1 MKKARILALIVWMLA
16 LALPVT
22 AHALDGY
29 LSFDGNVFRVD
40 LFGSSDGE
48 YSQLVRDSLPFQLP
62 GEGEVILLRLVKL
75 GSQITPDE
83 LKQVVGEFQLHDKRT
98 DRCLK
103 PVSAI
108 TVEIT
113 SSTFDLLFYEDTQV
127 RREDYT
133 LLCNGQEY
141 AFEDIGFG
149 KFSPDTRVLRKPVE
163 PLPTMPPEGGFLEEA
178 RPEYCGPAEELLK
191 AVQAG
196 QMSVLEGSPRYGKK
210 LAVMV
215 FSDQDVVWKTSLSA
229 EDGIAE
235 MLPADRLAA
244 SWDEA
249 DTVALISR
257 KTTVVGNYS
266 GHGTARRVD
275 TLLTIVDQTQGATY
289 ATATVFSSDPP
300 DSIETNSLYA
310 GGAEGTYEYEKAIG
324 QIAQALAD

>member
-22 AHALDGY
+22 AYALDGY
-29 LSFDGNVFRVD
+29 LNFAGNVFRVD

-62 GEGEVILLRLVKL
+62 EEGEVILLRLVKL

-83 LKQVVGEFQLHDKRT
+83 LEQVVGEFQLYNKRT

-108 TVEIT
+108 TVEAT

-127 RREDYT
+127 RQEDYS
-133 LLCNGQEY
+133 LLCEGEEY
-141 AFEDIGFG
+141 AFEDIGLG
-149 KFSPDTRVLRKPVE
+149 KFSPDTRVLREPVE

-178 RPEYCGPAEELLK
+178 RPEYCGPAEEMLK
-191 AVQAG
+191 AVHAG
-196 QMSVLEGSPRYGKK
+196 QMSLLEGDPRYGKK

-215 FSDQDVVWKTSLSA
+215 FSDQDVVWKTSLNA

-235 MLPADRLAA
+235 MLPSDRLAA

-249 DTVALISR
+249 DTVVLISR
-257 KTTVVGNYS
+257 KTTVVGHYS
-266 GHGTARRVD
+266 GRGSARRVD
-275 TLLTIVDQTQGATY
+275 TLLTIVDQAQGAMY
-289 ATATVFSSDPP
+289 ATVTAFSSDPP
-300 DSIETNSLYA
+300 SSIKTNSLYA
-310 GGAEGTYEYEKAIG
+310 GGAEGTYEYEKAVG
-324 QIAQALAD
+324 LIAQALAN